1 MKLKKNVARLLS
13 LVLIMGTLSGCSNT
27 YSSESNNTKSAV
39 EQRKEDSELV
49 VAVGA
54 EPEAGFDAITGGHG
68 SITRVFF
75 STLMKRDRKL
85 GWENDL
91 ATDYKISDDKLT
103 WTVTIRDDVKFTD
116 GEKLTAEDVA
126 FTYKT
131 TKESTTEVD
140 LTMIKEVK
148 AVNDTTVEFK
158 LDRPMST
165 FVENLGVCGIVPKHA
180 YDDNFKDNPIGS
192 GPYKFIQWD
201 KGQQVIAKANED
213 YYGDKASIKKLT
225 MVFLDTD
232 AAYAA
237 VKSGDVDMAAINGDL
252 AKEEVKGTE
261 ILDIP
266 SIETYGVE
274 LPTVDNTGK
283 KTKTGYEIGN
293 NVTSDKSIRKAL
305 NTAVDREAM
314 VDGVLNGYGTI
325 STTGLEKMPWLNK
338 ATVLDKSEYNNI
350 DEAKQ
355 ILEDGG
361 WKDSDND
368 GILEKGKTKASFKL
382 LYTAGNYRQALGLE
396 FQKIAKELGIEITL
410 EERTWDTILEDIHR
424 EAVLFGFGSG
434 DPSELYNLYYSKA
447 ANTPV
452 EWDNAGFYRN
462 EEVDKNIDKALDC
475 DSEED
480 ALKYWQKAQLNGD
493 AGASAKGDA
502 PYCWLVNANH
512 VYIVSEGFDIG
523 NPVVQPHGGRIF
535 DNVVEWSWKK
545 ISMN

>member
-1 MKLKKNVARLLS
+1 MKLKKNMARLLS
-13 LVLIMGTLSGCSNT
+13 LVLVMGTLAGCSNT
-27 YSSESNNTKSAV
+27 SSSDSDNKTKSAV
-39 EQRKEDSELV
+39 EQRKENNELV

-68 SITRVFF
+68 SITKVFF
-75 STLMKRDRKL
+75 STLMKRDKEL

-91 ATDYKISDDKLT
+91 ATNYKVSDDKLT

-126 FTYKT
+126 FTYET
-131 TKESTTEVD
+131 TKKSSTEVD

-148 AVNDTTVEFK
+148 AIDDTTVQFT
-158 LDRPMST
+158 LTRPMST
-165 FVENLGVCGIVPKHA
+165 FVEKLGVCGIVPKHA

-192 GPYKFIQWD
+192 GPYKFVQWD
-201 KGQQVIAKANED
+201 KGQQVIAQVNED
-213 YYGDKASIKKLT
+213 YYGEKANIQKLT

-237 VKSGDVDMAAINGDL
+237 VKSGDVDMASINGDL
-252 AKEEVKGTE
+252 AKEEVKGTK

-274 LPTVDNTGK
+274 FPMVKNTGE
-283 KTKTGYEIGN
+283 KTDSGYEIGN
-293 NVTSDKSIRKAL
+293 DVTSDEAIRKAL
-305 NTAVDREAM
+305 NTAVDRQSM
-314 VDGVLNGYGTI
+314 VDGVLNGYGTV

-338 ATVLDKSEYNNI
+338 DTVLDESEYNNM
-350 DEAKQ
+350 DEAKK
-355 ILEDGG
+355 ILSDGG

-368 GILEKGKTKASFKL
+368 GILEKDNTKASFKL
-382 LYTAGNYRQALGLE
+382 LYTSGNYRQELGLE
-396 FQKIAKELGIEITL
+396 FQKMAKELGIEITL
-410 EERTWDTILEDIHR
+410 EERTWDTILEDIHK

-452 EWDNAGFYRN
+452 EWDNAGFYSN
-462 EEVDKNIDKALDC
+462 KKVDENIDKALNC
-475 DSEED
+475 ESEDD
-480 ALKYWQKAQLNGD
+480 ALKYWQKVQLDGD
-493 AGASAKGDA
+493 SGASAKGDA

-512 VYIVSEGFDIG
+512 VYIESENFDIG
-523 NPVVQPHGGRIF
+523 SPVVQPHGGRIF
-535 DNVVEWSWKK
+535 DNVTQWSWK
-545 ISMN
+545 

>member
-1 MKLKKNVARLLS
+1 MKLKKNMARLLS
-13 LVLIMGTLSGCSNT
+13 LVLLMGTLAGCSNT
-27 YSSESNNTKSAV
+27 SSSDSDNKTKSAV
-39 EQRKEDSELV
+39 EQRKENNELV

-68 SITRVFF
+68 SITKVFF
-75 STLMKRDRKL
+75 STLMKRDKEL

-91 ATDYKISDDKLT
+91 ATNYKVSDDKLT

-126 FTYKT
+126 FTYET
-131 TKESTTEVD
+131 TKKSSTEVD

-148 AVNDTTVEFK
+148 AIDDTTVQFT
-158 LDRPMST
+158 LTRPMST
-165 FVENLGVCGIVPKHA
+165 FVEKLGVCGIVPKHA

-192 GPYKFIQWD
+192 GPYKFVQWD
-201 KGQQVIAKANED
+201 KGQQVIAQVNED
-213 YYGDKASIKKLT
+213 YYGEKANIQKLT

-237 VKSGDVDMAAINGDL
+237 VKSGDVDMASINGDL
-252 AKEEVKGTE
+252 AKEEVKGTK

-274 LPTVDNTGK
+274 FPMVKNTGE
-283 KTKTGYEIGN
+283 KTDSGYEIGN
-293 NVTSDKSIRKAL
+293 DVTSDEAIRKAL
-305 NTAVDREAM
+305 NTAVDRQGM
-314 VDGVLNGYGTI
+314 VDGVLNGYGTV

-338 ATVLDKSEYNNI
+338 DTVLDESEYNNM
-350 DEAKQ
+350 DEAKK
-355 ILEDGG
+355 ILSNGG

-368 GILEKGKTKASFKL
+368 GILEKDNTKASFKL
-382 LYTAGNYRQALGLE
+382 LYTSGNYRQELGLE
-396 FQKIAKELGIEITL
+396 FQKMAKELGIEITL
-410 EERTWDTILEDIHR
+410 EERTWDTILEDIHK

-452 EWDNAGFYRN
+452 EWDNAGFYSN
-462 EEVDKNIDKALDC
+462 KKVDENIDKALNC
-475 DSEED
+475 ESEDD
-480 ALKYWQKAQLNGD
+480 ALKYWQKVQLDGD
-493 AGASAKGDA
+493 SGASAKGDA

-512 VYIVSEGFDIG
+512 VYIVSENFDIG
-523 NPVVQPHGGRIF
+523 SPVVQPHGGRIF
-535 DNVVEWSWKK
+535 DNVTQWSWK
-545 ISMN
+545 